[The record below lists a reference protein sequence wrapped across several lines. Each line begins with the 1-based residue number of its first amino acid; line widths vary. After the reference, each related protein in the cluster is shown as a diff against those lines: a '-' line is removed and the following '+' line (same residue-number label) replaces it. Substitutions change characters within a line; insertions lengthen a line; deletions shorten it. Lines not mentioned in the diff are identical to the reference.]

1 MLNAFTIYTIS
12 ITISIYSSIITICKK
27 TVKDSGIDYLPLN
40 YILMIASDLIQD
52 IVDLTVRIFG
62 DEPSK
67 TEMASLND
75 STIEDLTAKRED
87 LLIQLAF

>member
-62 DEPSK
+62 DEPNK

>member
-1 MLNAFTIYTIS
+1 
-12 ITISIYSSIITICKK
+12 
-27 TVKDSGIDYLPLN
+27 
-40 YILMIASDLIQD
+40 MIASDLIQD

-62 DEPSK
+62 DEPTK
-67 TEMASLND
+67 AELASLND